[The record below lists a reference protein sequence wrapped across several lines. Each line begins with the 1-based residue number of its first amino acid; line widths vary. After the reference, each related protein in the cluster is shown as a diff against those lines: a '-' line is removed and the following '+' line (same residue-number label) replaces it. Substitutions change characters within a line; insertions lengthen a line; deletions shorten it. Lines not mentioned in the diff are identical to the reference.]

1 MTKRLTLAAVLL
13 LWVVS
18 AFCLPAYVKLFSD
31 TYAIPK
37 DSALAKAKCAVCHV
51 GMTKKLNPYGQA
63 LDKLVKADKG
73 KKLTADILK
82 KLNDADSDGDGV
94 KNLAEIKAGKMPGDP
109 KSK

>member
-1 MTKRLTLAAVLL
+1 MTMRLIAALLLAALAVCALA
-13 LWVVS
+13 S
-18 AFCLPAYVKLFSD
+18 ATYVKLFND
-31 TYAIPK
+31 TYAVSK

-63 LDKLVKADKG
+63 LDKLVQADKG
-73 KKLTADILK
+73 KKLTAEILK

-94 KNLAEIKAGKMPGDP
+94 KNLAEIKAGTLPGDP